1 MGGVFRIID
10 QFPPAQQNQIRM
22 MLSESLKGVLS
33 QTLLKKKGGGRLAAH
48 DILLGA
54 SSVSNLIREGK
65 TFQIPSIMQTSSN
78 IGMQTLNDSI
88 MYYVRKRLVEPL
100 EAYMKAVDKSG
111 ILQQLEES
119 GYKIDISKISDQV
132 KSKADDFWE

>member
-1 MGGVFRIID
+1 MDRKGMGGVFRIID

-65 TFQIPSIMQTSSN
+65 TFQIPS
-78 IGMQTLNDSI
+78 
-88 MYYVRKRLVEPL
+88 
-100 EAYMKAVDKSG
+100 
-111 ILQQLEES
+111 
-119 GYKIDISKISDQV
+119 
-132 KSKADDFWE
+132 